1 MVVLPPPLEGEG
13 RRRLKR
19 LIHSGNSVRSLGILG
34 IGSVPVLWSG
44 GLWAV
49 RDDEVAVAVCIYI
62 HDQLMSDACYV
73 HAHKVMEDG
82 VEITYNS
89 V

>member
-1 MVVLPPPLEGEG
+1 MLRSGE
-13 RRRLKR
+13 
-19 LIHSGNSVRSLGILG
+19 
-34 IGSVPVLWSG
+34 
-44 GLWAV
+44 LWAV
-49 RDDEVAVAVCIYI
+49 RDGEVAVAVCIYI
-62 HDQLMSDACYV
+62 HDQLMSDACDV

>member
-1 MVVLPPPLEGEG
+1 LE
-13 RRRLKR
+13 
-19 LIHSGNSVRSLGILG
+19 NSVRSLGILG

-62 HDQLMSDACYV
+62 HDHLMSNACDV
-73 HAHKVMEDG
+73 HAHKVLKDG
-82 VEITYNS
+82 VEITFNS